1 MKKILFIL
9 CVTVIAFTGCVEEPC
24 DNVICLNNG
33 VPIESGEDCFCE
45 CPTGFEGPSCENE
58 IQDPC
63 LNIECENDGT
73 CNTDGTCT
81 CPPGFGGDNCEILLC
96 AITECQNGGT
106 CVTGV
111 CDCPEGFSGTNCEVD
126 DACAG
131 VTCNNGGICI
141 TGVCDCPDGF
151 TGTDCSIEIATAFIA
166 EWDVLESCAA
176 FYMGEQF
183 TYIATIRENVNMGG
197 LEIVNFGAFDPYSA
211 FTSIS
216 VSDNTITLNLSEIMT
231 TDGTFL
237 VEGSGVLSEDGNTI
251 DWTYTSSEN
260 GVEDTCSGTWTR
272 KDP

>member
-24 DNVICLNNG
+24 DNVFCINNG
-33 VPIESGEDCFCE
+33 VLIESGEDCICE

-96 AITECQNGGT
+96 AITECQNGGI

-131 VTCNNGGICI
+131 VTCNNGGICV

-166 EWDVLESCAA
+166 EWDAIDNCDIFED
-176 FYMGEQF
+176 GEPF
-183 TYIATIRENVNMGG
+183 GYVATILENQGG
-197 LEIVNFGAFDPYSA
+197 LEIANFGAVNPYLRVAVTASGNVITLPA
-211 FTSIS
+211 TDITSGDYTYL
-216 VSDNTITLNLSEIMT
+216 VEGTGVLSDDNNTIT
-231 TDGTFL
+231 
-237 VEGSGVLSEDGNTI
+237 
-251 DWTYTSSEN
+251 WTYTN
-260 GVEDTCSGTWTR
+260 NIDGVDDTCTGTWTR
-272 KDP
+272 IDP